1 MEKQYRLRKNYQFN
15 YVYNHGKAFSDKNLV
30 VVFCQNK
37 NNKPKIGFSISKK
50 FGKAVKRNKMR
61 RRLKEI
67 VNKRFG
73 LLETKYNYIFLP
85 RIKEEPATFAQLEKS
100 VDNLLEKVKKEQA

>member
-1 MEKQYRLRKNYQFN
+1 MSSAGLTHIEW
-15 YVYNHGKAFSDKNLV
+15 GSDVHAPCKD
-30 VVFCQNK
+30 
-37 NNKPKIGFSISKK
+37 I
-50 FGKAVKRNKMR
+50 A
-61 RRLKEI
+61 RLKEI

-100 VDNLLEKVKKEQA
+100 VDYLLEKVKKEQA

>member
-85 RIKEEPATFAQLEKS
+85 RIKEEPATFAQLTKS
-100 VDNLLEKVKKEQA
+100 VDYLLEKVKKEQA